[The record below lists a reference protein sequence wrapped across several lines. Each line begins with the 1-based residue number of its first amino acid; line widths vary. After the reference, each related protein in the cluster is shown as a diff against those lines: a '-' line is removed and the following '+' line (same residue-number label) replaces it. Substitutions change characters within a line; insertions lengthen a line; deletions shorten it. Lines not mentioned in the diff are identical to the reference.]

1 MRHAAQ
7 CLGRVLRGKDD
18 YGIMVLADRRFL
30 KKRNQLPKWINQAL
44 LDSEVN
50 LSTDMAV
57 GSAKKFLKSMA
68 QPFKSKDQEGIS
80 TWSLA
85 DVERFKERQEEEVI
99 RALRDTQMPE
109 HGMVEG
115 NERMITENEHGF
127 DDDEL
132 EAEMMQLDGA

>member
-30 KKRNQLPKWINQAL
+30 KKRTQLPKWINQAIL
-44 LDSEVN
+44 ESEIN

-57 GSAKKFLKSMA
+57 GSAKKFLRGMA
-68 QPFKSKDQEGIS
+68 QPFKPKDQEGIS
-80 TWSLA
+80 TWSIRDL
-85 DVERFKERQEEEVI
+85 EKFKEKQEEESI
-99 RALRDTQMPE
+99 RQLREGMADTAVGDRGAQNGQ
-109 HGMVEG
+109 HGADD
-115 NERMITENEHGF
+115 HDF

-132 EAEMMQLDGA
+132 EASMMEL